1 MAQDPSPDRPFSQSQ
16 LNSTDLTSELCIQTD
31 RNHPQHTSTCPRC
44 QESMNRQFDNVLRTV
59 MLREGWTE
67 DQVNAVS
74 LRGFATKA
82 MAELAPDASAG
93 PLEVQRQVYA
103 RNCVDELQARI
114 DATREV
120 HKARIN
126 EPPKGVVMSPPGP
139 VARRGTGKM
148 KCQKL
153 L

>member
-1 MAQDPSPDRPFSQSQ
+1 
-16 LNSTDLTSELCIQTD
+16 
-31 RNHPQHTSTCPRC
+31 
-44 QESMNRQFDNVLRTV
+44 MNRQFDNVLRTV

-82 MAELAPDASAG
+82 MAELAPDVSAA

-103 RNCVDELQARI
+103 RNCVNELQARI

-120 HKARIN
+120 HEARIN
-126 EPPKGVVMSPPGP
+126 ASKESHEASGWG
-139 VARRGTGKM
+139 RRGAGGPGGGGNQKM

-153 L
+153 V